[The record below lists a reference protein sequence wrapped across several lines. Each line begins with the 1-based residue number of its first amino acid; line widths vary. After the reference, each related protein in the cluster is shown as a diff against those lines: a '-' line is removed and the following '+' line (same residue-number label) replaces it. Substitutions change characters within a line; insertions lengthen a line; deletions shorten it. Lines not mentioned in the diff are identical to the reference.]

1 METNEQPNPSP
12 ELDKL
17 QNALE
22 TEAKS
27 LFFAEGD
34 FVVNPTS
41 LTLGILAVF
50 FPKTSLMIS
59 VRVSDGF
66 KEYTV
71 AKTDPALVLLTG
83 GRRLISFPTYEQ
95 VRAFRR
101 TPEQKELKA
110 KAEVM
115 SQAAR
120 FLANASVLKAI
131 EILDAADIKKAPGE
145 IILYD
150 MYKED
155 EEITVPNVQAGKEY
169 LSLFLANKNQMGQG

>member
-12 ELDKL
+12 ELGKL
-17 QNALE
+17 QDELE

-27 LFFAEGD
+27 LFFAEGE

-50 FPKTSLMIS
+50 FPKTSLMVS

-71 AKTDPALVLLTG
+71 AKTDPTLALLTG
-83 GRRLISFPTYEQ
+83 SRELISFPTYEQ

-101 TPEQKELKA
+101 TPEQKEAKA
-110 KAEVM
+110 KTDAM
-115 SQAAR
+115 HQAAK
-120 FLANASVLKAI
+120 FLANVSVIKAVETLDVTGI
-131 EILDAADIKKAPGE
+131 EKAPEE

-150 MYKED
+150 LYKDD

-169 LSLFLANKNQMGQG
+169 LALYLANKNQMGQE